1 MADFTCKRYC
11 GELTKFNMVI
21 FKPLFYVYNQITFSV
36 YSNLDKSQKLE
47 KKQIE
52 AGFSGKF
59 FRISFS
65 CPLPPPLE
73 YAPNRISVGTPCD
86 LNESRS
92 DVERNEHNASTDAI
106 HSESGE

>member
-47 KKQIE
+47 KNRLRLV
-52 AGFSGKF
+52 FLVSF
-59 FRISFS
+59 FGLVFS
-65 CPLPPPLE
+65 CPPPPLE

>member
-47 KKQIE
+47 KNRLRLV
-52 AGFSGKF
+52 FLVSF
-59 FRISFS
+59 FGLVFRVHS
-65 CPLPPPLE
+65 PPPLNMPLTV
-73 YAPNRISVGTPCD
+73 Y
-86 LNESRS
+86 L
-92 DVERNEHNASTDAI
+92 
-106 HSESGE
+106 